1 MSSEIFHTV
10 AQVGDV
16 PEGQGLS
23 VEVDGLMIALFHDG
37 GQYYAMDDNCP
48 HQGMP
53 LSDGI
58 VSDRTVECSW
68 HGWRF
73 SLESGKWLDSPRT
86 CVKTYPVR
94 VEGSDIKIGVRNDS
108 Q

>member
-1 MSSEIFHTV
+1 MSTETFHTV
-10 AQVGDV
+10 AQVGEV
-16 PEGQGLS
+16 PEGQGLA

-37 GQYYAMDDNCP
+37 GQYYAMDDHCP
-48 HQGMP
+48 HQGAP
-53 LSDGI
+53 LSDGL
-58 VSDRTVECSW
+58 VYDKSVECSW

-94 VEGSDIKIGVRNDS
+94 VEGTDIKIGI
-108 Q
+108 